1 SASTQ
6 RAPPSRRTPLRLNR
20 GRLEHDPLT
29 LVWKRSCWIVG
40 VDLAREP
47 VAVEG
52 RFGDDPRSDAV
63 ADPVERGDPLR
74 FEPGTILR
82 ELEIK
87 RLVREPLGD
96 EDDRVRLELQRL
108 PELVRAAHSARAD
121 LQSDEAGA
129 LADTH
134 VVKVLAEHR

>member
-1 SASTQ
+1 MPSGESRPFAIGCQAACSPERPVIVGAWLCPPEEQPAATSASTQ

-63 ADPVERGDPLR
+63 ADPV
-74 FEPGTILR
+74 
-82 ELEIK
+82 
-87 RLVREPLGD
+87 
-96 EDDRVRLELQRL
+96 
-108 PELVRAAHSARAD
+108 
-121 LQSDEAGA
+121 
-129 LADTH
+129 
-134 VVKVLAEHR
+134 